1 MRLGS
6 GSLALLALA
15 AGTPAVLA
23 CESCEHPE
31 RDVVLTRH
39 VRRAQPDAQAAVEA
53 PRGPLSWGQLNFLHT
68 TDTHGWL
75 EGHIREQNYG
85 ADWGDFVSF
94 VKHMRQKA
102 HDLDVDLLVVDT
114 GDLHDGAGLSD
125 ATGVSFYANGTGVN
139 GQVSNPIFQNIDY
152 DVLAIGNHELYVSAV
167 AYETFNQFAK
177 VYGDRYLTSNVQIRN
192 PETGVLEYIGKQYRY
207 FTTPKGLRIM
217 AFGVLFDFG
226 GNSNASV
233 VTKAATMVTQS
244 WFLNAVNYTEPIDL
258 FLVIGHNPVRP
269 TESSSTLKTV
279 FDAIRAVRPDT
290 PIQLFGGHTHIRDFA
305 VYDDKATALESGRY
319 CETVGWLS
327 MTGIESSS
335 YKGTL
340 YPEGVPHPAQKA
352 ISVASKTASSSLPS
366 STGDSGITYFRRY
379 LDWNTL
385 TFEYHAVGSQIKAFN
400 TTKGT
405 SVSQNITATRKK
417 LNLTTLYGCAP
428 QTWCISCAPFMSNG
442 SIYSLTTA
450 ALSATIVK
458 EERASTPRIIIANTG
473 HLRFDLAKGPFD
485 YDSSFIVSPFTDGF
499 QYIPDVPWSLARQ
512 VTEGLESGNYPSKKK
527 RSLTTDSFGF
537 SQVNPALSAVDS
549 CIDPP
554 VTNDHFAKRSYA
566 GGRIVRRQ
574 AVTPGYT
581 TSDDFGTD
589 GDDTAHS
596 EIPRYDLPDFF
607 QTNSSFPDDGS
618 ISDDTKVDLIFLDY
632 VANSVVSVL
641 TSLGANYTSNDVSY
655 YMPSTFTTNSYL
667 PEFAKHNA
675 AWQADMPN
683 CPVGPGIGYNTAA
696 A

>member
-1 MRLGS
+1 MRLGN
-6 GSLALLALA
+6 GPLALLVLT

-23 CESCEHPE
+23 CGSCEHPE
-31 RDVVLTRH
+31 QDVVLTRN
-39 VRRAQPDAQAAVEA
+39 VRRAQPDSQAAVDA

-102 HDLDVDLLVVDT
+102 DDLDVDLLVVDT

-125 ATGVSFYANGTGVN
+125 ATGVSSYANGTGVN
-139 GQVSNPIFQNIDY
+139 GKLSNPIFENLNY
-152 DVLAIGNHELYVSAV
+152 DVLAIGNHELYVSAI

-192 PETGVLEYIGKQYRY
+192 PQTGMLEYIGKQYRY

-217 AFGVLFDFG
+217 AFGVLFDFT
-226 GNSNASV
+226 GNSDASV
-233 VTKAATMVTQS
+233 ITTAATMVTQP

-258 FLVIGHNPVRP
+258 FLVVGHNPVRP
-269 TESSSTLKTV
+269 TQSSSTLKTV
-279 FDAIRAVRPDT
+279 FNAIRAVRPDT
-290 PIQLFGGHTHIRDFA
+290 PIQFFGGHTHIRDFA
-305 VYDDKATALESGRY
+305 VYDDKSTALESGRY

-327 MTGIESSS
+327 MTGIKSSN
-335 YKGTL
+335 YKGSL

-352 ISVASKTASSSLPS
+352 INVASKTASSSLSS

-385 TFEYHAVGSQIKAFN
+385 TFEYHAVGSQAKAFN

-405 SVSQNITATRKK
+405 SVSQNITATRKQ

-428 QTWCISCAPFMSNG
+428 QTWCIDCAPFRSNA
-442 SIYSLTTA
+442 SIFSLVSTA
-450 ALSATIVK
+450 LAATVVT
-458 EERASTPRIIIANTG
+458 EERATTPRIIIANTG
-473 HLRFDLAKGPFD
+473 HLRFDLAEGPFD

-499 QYIPDVPWSLARQ
+499 QYIPDVPWSLASQ
-512 VTEGLESGNYPSKKK
+512 VTQGLESGNYPSKRK
-527 RSLTTDSFGF
+527 RSLSADSFGF
-537 SQVNPALSAVDS
+537 SQANPALSAVDG

-574 AVTPGYT
+574 TVTPGYT

-596 EIPRYDLPDFF
+596 KITRYDLPDFI
-607 QTNSSFPDDGS
+607 QVNASVPDDGS
-618 ISDDTKVDLIFLDY
+618 ISDDTKVDLIFLDF
-632 VANSVVSVL
+632 VANSVISVL
-641 TSLGANYTSNDVSY
+641 RSLGANYTSKDTSY
-655 YMPSTFTTNSYL
+655 YLPSTFTTNSYL
-667 PEFAKHNA
+667 PAFAKMDA
-675 AWQADMPN
+675 AWQANMPN
-683 CPVGPGIGYNTAA
+683 CPVGQGIGYSTTAA
-696 A
+696 